1 MSSAVIADEAQI
13 LDPAPALVRRMFRNA
28 AQALMANRPMREV
41 SASAP
46 TPPLSKGEIDALRRV
61 GANLQPWT
69 AGAANDPL
77 TRTIVDYMALIE
89 TSLSTAA
96 AAAMLKVDVSRIRQ
110 RIRERSLLGLEYE
123 GSWRLP
129 RFQFERGKVLPGLA
143 AILSPLPEGINPL
156 DVATWFLE
164 PDVDLEMGDETPS
177 PRQWLLGGGDPAT
190 LARLAC
196 DLFVR

>member
-1 MSSAVIADEAQI
+1 MSSTTVSDEVLV
-13 LDPAPALVRRMFRNA
+13 LDPGPALVRRMFRSA

-41 SASAP
+41 STSA
-46 TPPLSKGEIDALRRV
+46 PPLSKGEIDALRRV

-69 AGAANDPL
+69 GGAANDPL
-77 TRTIVDYMALIE
+77 ARTIVDYMALIE
-89 TSLSTAA
+89 TSMSTAE

-123 GSWRLP
+123 GAWRLP

-143 AILSPLPEGINPL
+143 AVLTALPEGINPL

-164 PDVDLEMGDETPS
+164 PDVDLEIGDATPS
-177 PRQWLLGGGDPAT
+177 PRKWLLSGGDPAT

>member
-1 MSSAVIADEAQI
+1 MSSTTVSDEI
-13 LDPAPALVRRMFRNA
+13 LVLDPGPALVRRMFRSA

-61 GANLQPWT
+61 GANLRPWT
-69 AGAANDPL
+69 GGAANDPL

-89 TSLSTAA
+89 TSMSTAEV
-96 AAAMLKVDVSRIRQ
+96 AAMLKVDVSRIRQ

-129 RFQFERGKVLPGLA
+129 RFQFERGKILPGLA
-143 AILSPLPEGINPL
+143 AVLAALPEGINPL
-156 DVATWFLE
+156 DVANWFLE
-164 PDVDLEMGDETPS
+164 PDVDLEMGDTTPS
-177 PRQWLLGGGDPAT
+177 PRIWLLSGGDPAT